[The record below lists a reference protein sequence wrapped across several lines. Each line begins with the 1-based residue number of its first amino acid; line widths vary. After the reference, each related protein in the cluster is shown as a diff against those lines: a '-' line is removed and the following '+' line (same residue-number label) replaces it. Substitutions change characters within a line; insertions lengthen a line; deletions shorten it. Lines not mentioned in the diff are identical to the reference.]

1 VNVVQPIKDKAKL
14 EAVKA
19 WFAARPPRDNLMF
32 LVGIN
37 TGLRISDI
45 LQLHVRDVEGKHI
58 VLREQKTSKRR
69 FIPINDELS
78 HSFRQA
84 CKGRAPAEYLFQS
97 REGINKPITTSMAYR
112 IMRKAAAAV
121 GLKHIGTHTL
131 RKTFGYWFHQQ
142 HKDLSLL
149 CKYFGHSDP
158 SITAR
163 YIGLDQDTLDS
174 AVGRFRI

>member
-19 WFAARPPRDNLMF
+19 FFAARAPRDNLMF

-37 TGLRISDI
+37 TGLRIGDI
-45 LQLHVRDVEGKHI
+45 LKLMVRDVEGKHL
-58 VLREQKTSKRR
+58 VLREQKTGKRR
-69 FIPINDELS
+69 FVPINDELS
-78 HSFRQA
+78 HAFRQFS
-84 CKGRAPAEYLFQS
+84 KGRATAEYLFQS
-97 REGINKPITTSMAYR
+97 REGINKPLTTSMAYR
-112 IMRKAAAAV
+112 IMREAAAAV

-142 HKDLSLL
+142 YRDLALL
-149 CKYFGHSDP
+149 AKYLEHSDP

-174 AVGRFRI
+174 AIGRFKI